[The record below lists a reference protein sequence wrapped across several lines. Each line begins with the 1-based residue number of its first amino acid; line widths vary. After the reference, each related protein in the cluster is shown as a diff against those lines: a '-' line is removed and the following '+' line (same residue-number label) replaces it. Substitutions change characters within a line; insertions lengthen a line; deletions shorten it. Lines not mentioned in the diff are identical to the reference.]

1 MIASFSLLTPEEL
14 KSLQPELTVFLF
26 PVGGLEQHGPHLP
39 MGTKLIEAEALTRAI
54 ADELQRRLP
63 AWSFIFMPLIPLTVD
78 GVTRKFSLPV
88 RPHVVRDAVV
98 DQCEEL
104 KRLGFKNFVAV
115 NSHLTPQQITALEDA
130 AKIVSGRFNFG
141 QKRHQLISV
150 TGALVDSKQVL
161 ESPMIAL
168 PFEHGGDRDT
178 SMMLAFGADWV
189 SDRYRGLE
197 SHSRPKATVGRFFSW
212 VSKELDGYWGN
223 PALATIEKGKY
234 EISQTAGTLAEKMI
248 PWLEK
253 GQGKGQF
260 LSWYRFFPFN
270 GSFFKA
276 YLLAGILFLIL
287 LAWMLGSMKDAF
299 DP

>member
-1 MIASFSLLTPEEL
+1 
-14 KSLQPELTVFLF
+14 
-26 PVGGLEQHGPHLP
+26 
-39 MGTKLIEAEALTRAI
+39 
-54 ADELQRRLP
+54 
-63 AWSFIFMPLIPLTVD
+63 MPLIPLTVD